1 MLNDLIFIFNLLT
14 FGNYACHYKI
24 WLLDWTGQFDQLMTS
39 DLYNLLPNPDTNDE
53 ADPDS
58 MFINPYSVYQN

>member
-1 MLNDLIFIFNLLT
+1 MHVIT
-14 FGNYACHYKI
+14 KFGY
-24 WLLDWTGQFDQLMTS
+24 WTGQFDELMTS

-53 ADPDS
+53 ADPGS